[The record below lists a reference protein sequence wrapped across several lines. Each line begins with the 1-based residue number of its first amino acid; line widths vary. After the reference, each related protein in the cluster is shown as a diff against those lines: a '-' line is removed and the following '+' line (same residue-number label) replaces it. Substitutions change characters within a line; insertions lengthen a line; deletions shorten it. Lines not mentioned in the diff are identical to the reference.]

1 MRRTLFAAVAIA
13 LLLPIRSASADIGI
27 VGLSP
32 SHARTGDRV
41 RVTAAGYLG
50 MTHQILTV
58 ILVPEARAPKPYSC
72 LGGTAICTP
81 SFLPARMTRA
91 PFTPVGEITRWRQV
105 GPRGIRQGRAI
116 LTFRL
121 PRVAPG
127 RYLLGLFCPS
137 CTRGPKGSL
146 IIADNLILRVER

>member
-1 MRRTLFAAVAIA
+1 MRRTLFAAIATA
-13 LLLPIRSASADIGI
+13 LLLPIQSAGADIGI

-32 SHARTGDRV
+32 AHARTGDRI

-50 MTHQILTV
+50 MTHQIFTV
-58 ILVPEARAPKPYSC
+58 ILVPKARAPQPYSC
-72 LGGTAICTP
+72 LSGTAICTP
-81 SFLPARMTRA
+81 SFLPARLTRP
-91 PFTPVGEITRWRQV
+91 PFTPAGRITSWRQV
-105 GPRGIRQGRAI
+105 GPRRIRQGRAI
-116 LTFRL
+116 LMFRL

-127 RYLLGLFCPS
+127 RYVLGLFCPS

>member
-1 MRRTLFAAVAIA
+1 MRRTVFAAIA
-13 LLLPIRSASADIGI
+13 LALLSPVQSAQADIGI
-27 VGLSP
+27 VALSP
-32 SHARTGDRV
+32 TRAHTGDRI

-50 MTHQILTV
+50 MTHQIFTV
-58 ILVPEARAPKPYSC
+58 ILVPEARAPQPHSC
-72 LGGTAICTP
+72 LNGTAICTP
-81 SFLPARMTRA
+81 SFLPARLTRP
-91 PFTPVGEITRWRQV
+91 PFTPVGKVKSWRQV
-105 GPRGIRQGRAI
+105 GPRGVRQGRAI

-146 IIADNLILRVER
+146 IIADDLVLRVER

>member
-1 MRRTLFAAVAIA
+1 MGRTVFAAIALA
-13 LLLPIRSASADIGI
+13 LLLPVRSADADIGI

-32 SHARTGDRV
+32 RHAHTGDRV

-50 MTHQILTV
+50 MTHQIFRV
-58 ILVPEARAPKPYSC
+58 VLVPEARAPQPHSC
-72 LGGTAICTP
+72 MNGTSICTP
-81 SFLPARMTRA
+81 SFVPARLERP
-91 PFTPVGEITRWRQV
+91 PFIPVGKITRWRHI
-105 GPRGIRQGRAI
+105 GARGIRQGRAT

-127 RYLLGLFCPS
+127 RYVLGLFCPS

-146 IIADNLILRVER
+146 IIADDLILRVER